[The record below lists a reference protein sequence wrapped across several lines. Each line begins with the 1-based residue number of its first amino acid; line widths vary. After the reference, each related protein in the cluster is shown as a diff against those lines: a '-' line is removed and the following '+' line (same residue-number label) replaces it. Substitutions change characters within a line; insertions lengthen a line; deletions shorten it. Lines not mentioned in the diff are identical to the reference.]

1 MGQTAPM
8 HDRRPNVLF
17 VIADQQ
23 RFDHVGFMG
32 NDVVRTPTLD
42 GIAARGTVLERAFVA
57 NSVCMPNRRTIMTGR
72 MPSLHGVIVNNR
84 SLDWT
89 AGTQVADFR
98 RAG

>member
-1 MGQTAPM
+1 M

-17 VIADQQ
+17 VITDQQ

-57 NSVCMPNRRTIMTGR
+57 NPACI
-72 MPSLHGVIVNNR
+72 
-84 SLDWT
+84 
-89 AGTQVADFR
+89 AGPDNAP
-98 RAG
+98 A